1 MTGSVC
7 KAAFPNAELS
17 VGTGRHPST
26 VCPRDSATFTI
37 KNKNKNKN
45 IKKQCQKQ
53 LKTSE
58 IQLEL
63 I

>member
-37 KNKNKNKN
+37 KNKKKN

-53 LKTSE
+53 LKTNE
-58 IQLEL
+58 IQLES

>member
-37 KNKNKNKN
+37 KNKNKN
-45 IKKQCQKQ
+45 IKKQRQKQ
-53 LKTSE
+53 LKTNE
-58 IQLEL
+58 IQLES

>member
-37 KNKNKNKN
+37 KNKNKN

-58 IQLEL
+58 IQLES

>member
-37 KNKNKNKN
+37 KNKNKN

-53 LKTSE
+53 LKTNE
-58 IQLEL
+58 IQLES